1 MVEWGATPHL
11 ISPWASPR
19 WEVVWLEEGLSPPS
33 LALEPSII
41 WTHWG
46 REDGA
51 LPLLARS
58 CLPLKKY
65 VRNIHSPS
73 LTCVILTVPYW
84 AGGRSRS

>member
-1 MVEWGATPHL
+1 MVEWGATPHH
-11 ISPWASPR
+11 ISPWANPR

-84 AGGRSRS
+84 AGG